1 MFCCYTSK
9 NFPAHDSNFTEGE
22 GDGIK
27 SRLPFEIF
35 LVYQRFWH
43 LLTTLLVPLKHGD
56 FLVIPMPLKNIL
68 REGLCLDSLQSYPVS
83 FSSEMILLNVNPRN

>member
-35 LVYQRFWH
+35 SSIPEILAPSYNTFSSIKAW
-43 LLTTLLVPLKHGD
+43 G
-56 FLVIPMPLKNIL
+56 FLSNSMPLKNIL

>member
-1 MFCCYTSK
+1 MIRILLK
-9 NFPAHDSNFTEGE
+9 VKVMGSNPGYLLKF
-22 GDGIK
+22 
-27 SRLPFEIF
+27 F
-35 LVYQRFWH
+35 LGYQRFWH

-56 FLVIPMPLKNIL
+56 FLVIPMPLQNIL